1 MSEAYHFFLIH
12 NNSSYFM
19 AHIKVLVSNQ
29 KVLMFFL
36 FLHRSICEYALEKAP
51 DLDTSNVYTQL
62 MFYEYTQ
69 HRLISGPYFSFFFFF
84 FAPTFHYFFFSENA
98 LLSLLFS
105 PTSLK

>member
-69 HRLISGPYFSFFFFF
+69 HRLISGPYFSFFFIFCS
-84 FAPTFHYFFFSENA
+84 YFSLLFFSENA

-105 PTSLK
+105 PTCLK